1 MALPL
6 LALGAT
12 AVLTY
17 AISKIIARKLV
28 TAPLPPG
35 PKGLPFLGNV
45 TDMPREHEW
54 KKYAEWGR
62 RFGDMMSVTLLN
74 QTIVILNSTRSVQA
88 VLENHSAKSSNRP
101 SLLFA
106 CEMVGWKN
114 SLGMAQYDNRLKSM
128 RKMVAKAIGS
138 RTHIATYSAGIEIET
153 HRLLKRMLLTPEK
166 ILDHLRLTVGSIILL
181 ITYGYQVKE
190 HNDPT
195 IEVLFTAAHNLSEAV
210 TPGAFLVDTLPILQY
225 IPSWMPG
232 GGFHKTAAK
241 WNRTLADT
249 VELPFKHVKDQI
261 RTGNVVPSFTVTN
274 LEGVAPESSEEKLV
288 MWTSGSMYSAGAD
301 STASQNY
308 VFFLAMTLYPEVQAK
323 AQAELDTVIGSDRL
337 PSFND
342 RPMLPYIEAVFKEVL
357 RWHQAA
363 PIGLP
368 HCMSEDVVVDGYLI
382 PKGAFVIPNQWQLL
396 HDENIY
402 KNPMEFNP
410 DRFVCVAGRP
420 EERDPRDFC
429 FGFGRRSC
437 PGLHMAEASVWL
449 TCAMTLA
456 AFNIQKMKDAD
467 GMEITPP
474 VEFTSGTLSR
484 PELFPCDIKVR
495 SEKHQALINE
505 VDFVY

>member
-1 MALPL
+1 
-6 LALGAT
+6 
-12 AVLTY
+12 
-17 AISKIIARKLV
+17 
-28 TAPLPPG
+28 
-35 PKGLPFLGNV
+35 
-45 TDMPREHEW
+45 MPREHEW

-106 CEMVGWKN
+106 CEMVGWKS
-114 SLGMAQYDNRLKSM
+114 SLGMAQYDSRLKSM

-153 HRLLKRMLLTPEK
+153 HRLLKRMLQTPEN
-166 ILDHLRLTVGSIILL
+166 LLEHLRLTVGSIILL

-190 HNDPT
+190 HNDP
-195 IEVLFTAAHNLSEAV
+195 IVEVLFTATHNLSKAV
-210 TPGAFLVDTLPILQY
+210 TPGAFLVDTLPIC
-225 IPSWMPG
+225 
-232 GGFHKTAAK
+232 FHKIAAK

-261 RTGNVVPSFTVTN
+261 RAGNVVSSFTVTN
-274 LEGVAPESSEEKLV
+274 LEGVDPESPEEKLV

-308 VFFLAMTLYPEVQAK
+308 VFFLAMTLYPDVQAK
-323 AQAELDTVIGSDRL
+323 AQAELDTVVGSDRL

-363 PIGLP
+363 PIGQ
-368 HCMSEDVVVDGYLI
+368 CEDVVVDGYLI

-396 HDENIY
+396 HDESIY

-410 DRFVCVAGRP
+410 DRLWASLAVPRSAIRGTFVSGLGEDSC
-420 EERDPRDFC
+420 C
-429 FGFGRRSC
+429 RSC

-456 AFNIQKMKDAD
+456 AFNIRKMKDAD

-495 SEKHQALINE
+495 SDKHQALINE